1 MITVPIPF
9 RDGSQAVAH
18 STVESRLSYI
28 RAKQEVRDREFK
40 EFLTKV
46 LKVKE

>member
-1 MITVPIPF
+1 MIRVPIPF
-9 RDGSQAVAH
+9 REGSQPVAH
-18 STVESRLSYI
+18 SVIESRLSYI
-28 RAKQEVRDREFK
+28 RAKQKSRDREFK